1 MPTFRKFKGG
11 DCAFGGR
18 AIQINRYQ
26 LASFAP
32 SVAIFNRI
40 RGITMKFPG
49 REFLY
54 LVTGVAVI
62 LAVSPIARA
71 LDYPTRPVHIIVG
84 FPPGGT
90 QDIFGRLMGQCL
102 SERLGQPF
110 VIENRPGA
118 GGNVGT
124 GLAVRARPDGNTLLS
139 IGSFNTIN
147 ATLYHNLN
155 FNFAEDIAPVGTFAR
170 QLLVMEVNPAFP
182 ATTVP
187 EFIAYA
193 KANPGKINFGSG
205 GNGTPAHLAGEL
217 FKMMAGVDMVHVP
230 YRGAAL
236 ALTDLLSGQIQVQ
249 FDNVT
254 SSIGLIK
261 AGKLRPLAVTSAMRV
276 KVLQDVPTIGDFVPG
291 YEATT
296 WQGMGAPRDTPA
308 DIIDMLNSVINAC
321 HANPAMS
328 ARITESGAAPFP
340 NSPVGL
346 ANLIADDIGKWAK
359 VIKFAGAKAE

>member
-1 MPTFRKFKGG
+1 MMSAICAAHRDDRPHRGQGG
-11 DCAFGGR
+11 M
-18 AIQINRYQ
+18 
-26 LASFAP
+26 
-32 SVAIFNRI
+32 
-40 RGITMKFPG
+40 TMKRP
-49 REFLY
+49 RRSFLR
-54 LVTGVAVI
+54 LAAGAAA
-62 LAVSPIARA
+62 LPAVSRIARA
-71 LDYPTRPVHIIVG
+71 LDYPTKPVHVIVG

-90 QDIFGRLMGQCL
+90 QDFYARLIGQCL

-124 GLAVRARPDGNTLLS
+124 GLAVRARPDGNTLLA

-147 ATLYHNLN
+147 ATLYQNLN
-155 FNFAEDIAPVGTFAR
+155 FNFAEDIAPVASIAR
-170 QLLVMEVNPAFP
+170 QFLVMEVDPAFP
-182 ATTVP
+182 AATVP

-217 FKMMAGVDMVHVP
+217 FKMMAGIDMVHVP

-236 ALTDLLSGQIQVQ
+236 ALTDLLGGQLQVQ

-261 AGKLRPLAVTSAMRV
+261 AGKLRPLAVTSARRAE
-276 KVLQDVPTIGDFVPG
+276 VLPDVPTVGDFVPG

-296 WQGMGAPRDTPA
+296 WQGMGAPKGTPA
-308 DIIDMLNSVINAC
+308 DVIDTLNGVINAC
-321 HANPAMS
+321 HANPAMK
-328 ARITESGAAPFP
+328 ARIAESGAAAFP
-340 NSPVGL
+340 NSPAGL
-346 ANLIADDIGKWAK
+346 ASLIADDIGKWAK
-359 VIKFAGAKAE
+359 VIRFAGAKAE